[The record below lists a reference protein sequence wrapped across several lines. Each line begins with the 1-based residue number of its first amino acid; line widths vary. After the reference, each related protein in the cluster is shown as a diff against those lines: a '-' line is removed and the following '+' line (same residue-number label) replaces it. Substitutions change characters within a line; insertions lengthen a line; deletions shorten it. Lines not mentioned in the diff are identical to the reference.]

1 MVVSNFDRELA
12 QRLRDGFPDIVRRM
26 VLGPQTVAEVVGV
39 LDAALALHDEH
50 ERLKRLAP
58 LCELHGTG
66 SGTRSGCPYC
76 ALQRLSNALGRI
88 DYLCGEPN
96 EMEVSGYDV
105 HCDEDAVVAH
115 VARLKAEHATCPP
128 KPRIDDQSDWC
139 WPPHRKVDLG
149 SNDSQ

>member
-1 MVVSNFDRELA
+1 MWN
-12 QRLRDGFPDIVRRM
+12 
-26 VLGPQTVAEVVGV
+26 AEAVK
-39 LDAALALHDEH
+39 LLEAALALHDEH

-105 HCDEDAVVAH
+105 HCDEDAVVAN
-115 VARLKAEHATCPP
+115 VKNTLAAAEARTVERCAAESRKFSKREDDMGAIIARAIRALLKGKDNE
-128 KPRIDDQSDWC
+128 Q
-139 WPPHRKVDLG
+139 G
-149 SNDSQ
+149 